1 MHFFVFLL
9 WQQCCSDVASRGCV
23 LLCKRLC
30 AFGGWGAAVPRVLG
44 GGLCAL
50 CAGYCGFAAITH
62 ALRALLRQSRRHRT
76 KGAG

>member
-9 WQQCCSDVASRGCV
+9 WQRCCRFA
-23 LLCKRLC
+23 RLC
-30 AFGGWGAAVPRVLG
+30 AYGGV
-44 GGLCAL
+44 CAL
-50 CAGYCGFAAITH
+50 CAGDCGVAAITH

>member
-9 WQQCCSDVASRGCV
+9 CRFA
-23 LLCKRLC
+23 RLC
-30 AFGGWGAAVPRVLG
+30 AF